1 MKVGINL
8 KVDSE
13 KKKKLI
19 EEAHKRNLT
28 LKEYLRL
35 LKIISAPIIKP

>member
-1 MKVGINL
+1 MKESFNIT
-8 KVDSE
+8 VDSVQ
-13 KKKKLI
+13 KKRLM

-35 LKIISAPIIKP
+35 MVINL

>member
-1 MKVGINL
+1 MKENINITL
-8 KVDSE
+8 DAIQ
-13 KKKKLI
+13 KKKLM

-35 LKIISAPIIKP
+35 LMINL